1 MNISSEQKATIC
13 TNGTKFSVIRTEPSS
28 IGRCFGIAAVSES
41 DPMDSAQEN
50 NLFFTAEE
58 AEAYCK
64 LFAEHEVCPI
74 TLSEVLENIFVL

>member
-1 MNISSEQKATIC
+1 MSISSERKAIIC
-13 TNGTKFSVIRTEPSS
+13 ENGTRFSIIHTEPSS

-41 DPMDSAQEN
+41 DPKDSAQVN

-64 LFAEHEVCPI
+64 LFAENEVCPI